1 MNIRAFLP
9 CVAAVMLWASAGAAW
24 AQHRGHT
31 GAQHSAP
38 APAPAS
44 CTPEHARMGHCTM
57 PSVQAPTACT
67 PAHAA
72 MGHCAMPAAAD
83 AACTPQHR
91 AMGHC
96 TSSAVKESETCTAE
110 HAAMGHCTLPPSAT
124 DAAADCP
131 PEHAAMGHCA
141 PSEATDPACP
151 PEHAAM
157 GHCTPRKPAPI
168 QPLEPIPAVTE
179 SDRAAAFPPIDPH
192 SAHESHPSGFY
203 TRTLF
208 NRLEA
213 WDASGSTS
221 QAWEGSASFGG
232 DIHRLWLRSEGER
245 SGGTTESADLEVL
258 YGRGIS
264 PWWDV
269 VIGAKHDFKPGASQ
283 TWGAIG
289 LQGLAPYFF
298 EMSATAYVGDS
309 GRISASFELE
319 YDMLITNR
327 LILQPLVELEFNSK
341 SDPVRGSG
349 SGLSKAE
356 AGLRLRYE
364 LDRRF
369 APYVGIVH
377 ERSFGDTAEFHSAEG
392 ESTRDTRVV
401 AGIRV
406 WF

>member
-1 MNIRAFLP
+1 MNIRTFLLGLAAG
-9 CVAAVMLWASAGAAW
+9 VAWASAGSAS
-24 AQHRGHT
+24 AQHHGHAGT
-31 GAQHSAP
+31 QQPTPEG
-38 APAPAS
+38 AS

-57 PSVQAPTACT
+57 PAAEAAPVCT
-67 PAHAA
+67 P
-72 MGHCAMPAAAD
+72 
-83 AACTPQHR
+83 
-91 AMGHC
+91 
-96 TSSAVKESETCTAE
+96 E
-110 HAAMGHCTLPPSAT
+110 HAAMGHCVMPAAAASAT
-124 DAAADCP
+124 CTPEHEAMGHCTLSTSNTDGAAGCS

-141 PSEATDPACP
+141 PSETVEDPICP

-157 GHCTPRKPAPI
+157 GHCTLRKAAPI
-168 QPLEPIPAVTE
+168 QPLEPIPALTDE
-179 SDRAAAFPPIDPH
+179 DRAAAFPPINPH
-192 SAHESHPSGFY
+192 SAHEAHPSAFY
-203 TRTLF
+203 ARTVF

-213 WDASGSTS
+213 WDADDSTA
-221 QAWEGSASFGG
+221 QAWEASASLGG

-245 SGGTTESADLEVL
+245 SGGTTESAEVEVF
-258 YGRGIS
+258 YGRGIT

-269 VIGAKHDFKPGASQ
+269 VVGAKHDFKPGASQ

-298 EMSATAYVGDS
+298 EMSATAYVGNS
-309 GRISASFELE
+309 GRLSAAFEVE

-327 LILQPLVELEFNSK
+327 LILQPLVELEFNRK
-341 SDPVRGSG
+341 SDSARGGG

-377 ERSFGDTAEFHSAEG
+377 ERSFGDTADFHSAEG

-401 AGIRV
+401 AGVRV